1 MKFPG
6 ALGSKNRKHF
16 FPLRDILAVRFK
28 SFIKYCVLHYHPD
41 EFLFFKF
48 LNATAERKR
57 ISMLEYEQ
65 VKERVNHE
73 SEILPSLVSW
83 TIVGMVIAIVVSV
96 FIFR

>member
-1 MKFPG
+1 MQQQK
-6 ALGSKNRKHF
+6 
-16 FPLRDILAVRFK
+16 
-28 SFIKYCVLHYHPD
+28 
-41 EFLFFKF
+41 
-48 LNATAERKR
+48 ERK

-83 TIVGMVIAIVVSV
+83 TIVGLVITIVASV